1 MNDVEIPSGKRSGAV
16 PALAVPGMMDAHCH
30 LEQKETFFS
39 RDQLISDCRA
49 AGMAALV
56 TVCARPQDLRLT
68 LDIAGKHKGF
78 VFPIAGIHPLEAA
91 SSSETG
97 IDSYIEGIRARRSE
111 LKAIGEI
118 GIDDVLVKDPAKR
131 QRSREVFLQFIGL
144 ANELGLPISIHC
156 REAYPEVMKK
166 LSDHGAK
173 RVVFHYF
180 NQPASVGDIA
190 DQGWLLSLPVTLA
203 LSGRRLSKIV
213 KEADDHAA
221 DIVVETDSPIELA
234 CGKRITPLDV
244 VLLIEAIAKEK
255 EEDAA
260 LISAETART
269 TSEFFSL

>member
-1 MNDVEIPSGKRSGAV
+1 MSDVEIPTGACGTDHAAR
-16 PALAVPGMMDAHCH
+16 PALGLIDAHCH

-39 RDQLISDCRA
+39 REQLISDCRA

-56 TVCARPQDLRLT
+56 TVCARPQDLQLT
-68 LDIAGKHKGF
+68 LGIAERHKGF
-78 VFPIAGIHPLEAA
+78 VSATAGIHPLEASA
-91 SSSETG
+91 STEKE
-97 IDSYIEGIRARRSE
+97 IDAYIERIKGHRSE
-111 LKAIGEI
+111 LKAIGEV
-118 GIDDVLVKDPAKR
+118 GIDDVLVKDPAKKR
-131 QRSREVFLQFIGL
+131 RSRDVFIQFIGL

-156 REAYPEVMKK
+156 REAYPETMKR

-180 NQPASVGDIA
+180 NQPESVGDIA
-190 DQGWLLSLPVTLA
+190 DQGWCLSLPVTLA
-203 LSGRRLSKIV
+203 FAGKRLSDII

-234 CGKRITPLDV
+234 GGRRITPPDV
-244 VLLIEAIAKEK
+244 RLLVDAIAKEK

-269 TSEFFSL
+269 ASEFFSL